1 MNDIEHKLAEG
12 VLFTDLYQLTM
23 AQVYFRQGL
32 HERPAQ
38 FEYFFRSYPNYDS
51 HRAGYCVNAG
61 LEWLLDWMQA
71 NAFTQPDIEALRS
84 QRTRT
89 GRQLFDDDFLA
100 WLGGRSML
108 DTISLR
114 AIPEGRIVHPYV
126 PLAEVR
132 GGLAMAQ
139 ILETSLL
146 NHLTFPTLIATK
158 ASRIKESACCQLLME
173 FGVRRAQGW
182 AANAGARA
190 ALIGGADFTSNVGI
204 SCVLGYPPKGTHA
217 HSLVQVFLTLGGD
230 ELDAFRAFADIFP
243 DECILLVDTLDT
255 LESGVP
261 NAIKVFEELRRKG
274 HEPVGVR
281 LDSGD
286 LAYLSIKVAKMLDD
300 AGFPDTFI
308 VLSNQLD
315 ELVIWQITTQI
326 QNEAQR
332 YGVDPDKLIKR
343 LSYGVGTSLITSKGA
358 SALDGVYKLV
368 SVEDKGHWLP
378 AMKIS
383 ENREKTLNPGDK
395 NVWRLYDQRNHAT
408 ADLIGLEGEQPEQM
422 QQIMLYHPIEPS
434 KKRCL
439 ERAEVTEIEPL
450 MEDIIVDGKVV
461 YQSPTIDEMRAKRI
475 ADLERLD
482 HGVKRLVNPHIYHVS
497 LSDKLWQLKQDLIDS
512 LLQLGDDHAN
522 P

>member
-1 MNDIEHKLAEG
+1 
-12 VLFTDLYQLTM
+12 
-23 AQVYFRQGL
+23 
-32 HERPAQ
+32 
-38 FEYFFRSYPNYDS
+38 
-51 HRAGYCVNAG
+51 
-61 LEWLLDWMQA
+61 
-71 NAFTQPDIEALRS
+71 
-84 QRTRT
+84 
-89 GRQLFDDDFLA
+89 
-100 WLGGRSML
+100 
-108 DTISLR
+108 
-114 AIPEGRIVHPYV
+114 
-126 PLAEVR
+126 
-132 GGLAMAQ
+132 
-139 ILETSLL
+139 
-146 NHLTFPTLIATK
+146 
-158 ASRIKESACCQLLME
+158 
-173 FGVRRAQGW
+173 
-182 AANAGARA
+182 
-190 ALIGGADFTSNVGI
+190 
-204 SCVLGYPPKGTHA
+204 
-217 HSLVQVFLTLGGD
+217 VQVFLTLGGD

-243 DECILLVDTLDT
+243 DECVLLVDTLDT

-286 LAYLSIKVAKMLDD
+286 LAYLSIKVARMLDE
-300 AGFPDTFI
+300 AGFPDTSI

-326 QNEAQR
+326 QNEAGR

-343 LSYGVGTSLITSKGA
+343 LVYGVGTNLITSKGA

-368 SVEDKGHWLP
+368 SVQDGGQWIP

-408 ADLIGLEGEQPEQM
+408 ADLIGLDEELPEKM
-422 QQIMLYHPIEPS
+422 QQIMLHHPIEPS

-439 ERAEVTEIEPL
+439 ERSEITEIEPL
-450 MEDIIVDGKVV
+450 MEDIILDGKII
-461 YQSPTIDEMRAKRI
+461 YESPSIEQMRAKRL

-512 LLQLGDDHAN
+512 LLPKQGNDNVDE
-522 P
+522 